1 MTSGM
6 NTSESP
12 ETDPIRSANS
22 YSVILYLLDLRSIVG
37 IDGTS
42 RCRTKRPSLSLGVSS
57 IPAAVKAYE
66 RGLEAEP
73 DNVELLNSMGF
84 ALFQQGKS
92 EEAVA
97 SLEKVLAVDPQHG
110 KAHNNMALASID
122 LGEFEIAEAHYRE
135 SLAIEP
141 QPAIYND
148 LGFVL
153 ERQGLSE
160 EAADAYRKALE
171 VDPESAAAH
180 YNLASSLTRSGEF
193 AEAEQHFRAILEQ
206 GPSTQAYTGLGFVL
220 WQQGRADESMA
231 SLRSAIEAD
240 PTNASAYSS
249 LAAIQVQQGKLEDA
263 AATYRTLIHNQPS
276 AKAHEG
282 LAKVLTDL
290 GRPDEARQQ
299 LKLARKLAPATGA
312 AL

>member
-1 MTSGM
+1 M
-6 NTSESP
+6 
-12 ETDPIRSANS
+12 
-22 YSVILYLLDLRSIVG
+22 
-37 IDGTS
+37 
-42 RCRTKRPSLSLGVSS
+42 SS

-97 SLEKVLAVDPQHG
+97 SLEKALAVDPQHW

-153 ERQGLSE
+153 ERQGLPE

-171 VDPESAAAH
+171 VDPESATAH

-231 SLRSAIEAD
+231 SLLSAIEAD

-263 AATYRTLIHNQPS
+263 ASTYRTLIRNQPS

-290 GRPDEARQQ
+290 GRTDEARQQ
-299 LKLARKLAPATGA
+299 LEMARKLEPAPRA